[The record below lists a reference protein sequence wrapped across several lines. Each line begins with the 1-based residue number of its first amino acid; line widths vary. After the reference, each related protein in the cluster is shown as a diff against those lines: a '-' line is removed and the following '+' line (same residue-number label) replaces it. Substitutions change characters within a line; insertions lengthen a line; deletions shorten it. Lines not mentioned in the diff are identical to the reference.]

1 MHVSTLTAS
10 SPAFTALIWWLV
22 PLAGVIGAL
31 VYILWVSKFKRK
43 FEKGTSRSVNQFERF
58 QNSFRD
64 NAMRDNAFRDNA
76 MRDGLEEDKNQRD
89 NEPKS

>member
-10 SPAFTALIWWLV
+10 SSAFTALIWWLV

-64 NAMRDNAFRDNA
+64 
-76 MRDGLEEDKNQRD
+76 GLERERIERDSNQRD
-89 NEPKS
+89 NEPQS

>member
-64 NAMRDNAFRDNA
+64 SLEQEKIERDS
-76 MRDGLEEDKNQRD
+76 NQRD

>member
-1 MHVSTLTAS
+1 MYLASTVAAS
-10 SPAFTALIWWLV
+10 SAFTALIWWLV

-31 VYILWVSKFKRK
+31 GYVAWVSQFKRK

-64 NAMRDNAFRDNA
+64 DQS
-76 MRDGLEEDKNQRD
+76 K
-89 NEPKS
+89 K

>member
-1 MHVSTLTAS
+1 MHVSTLTAP

-64 NAMRDNAFRDNA
+64 GFEQEKIERDLNQRD
-76 MRDGLEEDKNQRD
+76 LNQRD

>member
-10 SPAFTALIWWLV
+10 SAAFTALIWWLV

-64 NAMRDNAFRDNA
+64 SADRDSADRDSA
-76 MRDGLEEDKNQRD
+76 ARD